1 MSEEIVILDP
11 PEPLIIDYE
20 KIKIKKEIEITLY
33 NKTNNNILCKS
44 ISINPNIFEI
54 KNTLSIIKPYSSQN
68 IQISFINNQ
77 NNLTNNKYEIE
88 FDFYKL
94 NTYIS
99 NSLELNKII
108 KDKTGNENQKINV
121 NIYLKNKLQD
131 TKTKSIED
139 NNYINKFYK
148 FKNDLSEINNCIK
161 KSIQSCSNKT
171 KLFNKNKI
179 IAFIIIL
186 SFVLISGFIF
196 GLFLAKQYKKLFKK
210 DFNKNINNIVKDDED
225 YIPIKFMSV
234 KEADDIKEVVDENI
248 IKFNQIKGVD
258 MLNEAKKLRIKDFE
272 ELNKFNNNNK
282 KNHGNLI
289 GTNFI
294 LIFISLILLFQ

>member
-161 KSIQSCSNKT
+161 KSIQSYSNET

>member
-148 FKNDLSEINNCIK
+148 FKNDLNEINNCIK